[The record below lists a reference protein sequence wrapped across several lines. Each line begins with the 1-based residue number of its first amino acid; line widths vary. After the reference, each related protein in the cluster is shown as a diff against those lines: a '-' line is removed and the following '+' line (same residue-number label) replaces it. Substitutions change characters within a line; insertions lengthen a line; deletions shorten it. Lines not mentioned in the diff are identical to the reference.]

1 MRWQENTFFDH
12 LDKFGNSLGYE
23 NFGISFML
31 SMVPWESPT
40 DRDNFIREITGEDV
54 QGGEPVQFNQDYLE
68 F

>member
-1 MRWQENTFFDH
+1 MQWMENTLFDH

-23 NFGISFML
+23 NFGIAFML

-40 DRDNFIREITGEDV
+40 DRDNFIRDITGQDV
-54 QGGEPVQFNQDYLE
+54 KGGEPSNFNPEYLE

>member
-23 NFGISFML
+23 NFGIAFSL
-31 SMVPWESPT
+31 SMVPWASPT
-40 DRDNFIREITGEDV
+40 DRDNFIREITGQDV
-54 QGGEPVQFNQDYLE
+54 KGGEPSKFNQDYLE

>member
-1 MRWQENTFFDH
+1 MQWMENTFFDH

-23 NFGISFML
+23 NFGIAFML

-40 DRDNFIREITGEDV
+40 DRDNFITGQDV
-54 QGGEPVQFNQDYLE
+54 KGGEPSNFNPEYLE

>member
-23 NFGISFML
+23 NFAIAFSL
-31 SMVPWESPT
+31 SMVPWKSPT
-40 DRDNFIREITGEDV
+40 DRDNFIREITGQDV
-54 QGGEPVQFNQDYLE
+54 KGGEPTKFNQDYVE